1 MSDLLNNNNLYSQE
15 DLMARLVK
23 NEERLVAAR
32 EKIEKAMA
40 DRKIVLDNL
49 NVGLVYLNTD
59 FRVEWESLKIF
70 AHVMGDHTYK
80 EGELCYKTV
89 FGRDE
94 PCENCP
100 ISRIFESKSQEYHT
114 LERNGY
120 ILEVT
125 ANPVFNENNEIKGG
139 VLKLEDIT
147 ERVNQEKEIARL
159 NILMDA
165 ILNNIPVYL
174 FVKDPNNEFRYL
186 YWNRALVTSTQIPT
200 VKVLGRK
207 DEEIFKWKRDADRF
221 RMNDKV
227 LLENREELHVIE
239 EFSTATGENRVASSI
254 KTLIPSSNGGL
265 PLILG
270 ISWDITELK
279 ETEREL
285 IIAKEKAE
293 ESNRLKTAFLANMSH
308 EIRTPLNAIVGFSD
322 LLGEIEDKEDKQEYI
337 EIIKKNNKI
346 LLQLI
351 SDILDLSKIEA
362 EIMDFQLSDTD
373 VNKLCMDA
381 VISCETRL
389 QAHVPII
396 FEDHIPQCY
405 IHTDMNR
412 IHQVI
417 SNLISN
423 ALKFTEKGDIRVGYH
438 IADGDTIRF
447 YVKDTGIGIKQDEMN
462 AVFDRFV
469 KLNTFAQ
476 GSGLGLAICKNIVEQ
491 LNGSI
496 GVESEWGEGSCF
508 WFTLPYDKNL
518 HHGELMG

>member
-1 MSDLLNNNNLYSQE
+1 MSDSQKNKNLYSSQE
-15 DLMARLVK
+15 LMARLVK
-23 NEERLVAAR
+23 NEERLVAAK
-32 EKIEKAMA
+32 EKIEKAMT

-59 FRVEWESLKIF
+59 FKVEWESLKVFEHI
-70 AHVMGDHTYK
+70 MGEHTYI
-80 EGELCYKTV
+80 EDELCYKTV
-89 FGRDE
+89 FNRDE

-100 ISRIFESKSQEYHT
+100 ISRIFNSKSLEYHT

-125 ANPVFNENNEIKGG
+125 ANPVFNEHNEIKGG

-147 ERVNQEKEIARL
+147 ERVKQEKRIAHL
-159 NILMDA
+159 NTLMDA
-165 ILNNIPVYL
+165 ILNHIPVYL
-174 FVKDPNNEFRYL
+174 FVKDPNNDFRYL
-186 YWNRALVTSTQIPT
+186 YWNRALVMTTRIPSS
-200 VKVLGRK
+200 KVLGRR
-207 DEEIFKWKRDADRF
+207 DEEIFEKKKHADIF
-221 RMNDKV
+221 RKNDEV
-227 LLENREELHVIE
+227 LLEKRKELHVIE
-239 EFSTATGENRVASSI
+239 EFTTIDGELRIASSI

-279 ETEREL
+279 KTEKEL
-285 IIAKEKAE
+285 IFAKEKAE

-322 LLGEIEDKEDKQEYI
+322 LLGEIDDKEDRGEYI

-362 EIMDFQLSDTD
+362 EILDFQFSDTD

-381 VISCETRL
+381 VVSCETRL
-389 QAHVPII
+389 KAHVPII
-396 FEDHIPQCY
+396 FEDHIPVCFM
-405 IHTDMNR
+405 HTDVSR

-438 IADGDTIRF
+438 IIDDDTIRF
-447 YVKDTGIGIKQDEMN
+447 YVKDTGIGIKKEEADT
-462 AVFDRFV
+462 VFRRFV

-496 GVESEWGEGSCF
+496 GVESEWGKGSCF
-508 WFTLPYDKNL
+508 WFTLPYDKSL
-518 HHGELMG
+518 QHGF